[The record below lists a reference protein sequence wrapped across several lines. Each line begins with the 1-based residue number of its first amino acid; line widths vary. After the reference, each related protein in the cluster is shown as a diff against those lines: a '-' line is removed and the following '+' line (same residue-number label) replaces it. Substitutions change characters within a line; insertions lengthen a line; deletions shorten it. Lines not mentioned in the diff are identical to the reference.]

1 MTEFPARSELIFANP
16 HLTRRQL
23 LRGAGAITGLAAVAG
38 GLAGVLEAASDSREI
53 PSFPNRATGTVRA
66 FLSRPDLA
74 PPTVTASLPV
84 SLPAV
89 GRPVGGDY
97 PGLVFLGPGPVS
109 LKGQQQYGPLI
120 VDSDGEPVWFAPVA
134 PGLKVSNFTATQY
147 HGEPVLIWWEGKVQ
161 WTGYGQGEAVILDSS
176 YRELGR
182 VRAANGRSMDLHG
195 LYLTPEG
202 TALFTCYPNIV
213 EADLSA
219 VGGPRRGQLLE
230 SVIQEVD
237 VATGRLL
244 FEWRSLPHVPIE
256 RSYFMLQKHRPFDYL
271 HVNSVTPTPDGNL
284 LVSGRHAWALYK
296 VERRTGRVLWTLG
309 GKRSDFRM
317 GDGAQFTWQH
327 DARQVSDQLMT
338 VFDNGSDGY
347 TNTEHQSRGLL
358 LGVDESRRTVA
369 VQHAYTGPKE
379 LATSMGSVQV
389 VPGGRVV
396 VGWGTASQ
404 TTAFESN
411 GSPLFNLALP
421 KGMFSY
427 RGLWLPWKSTPKHPP
442 AFAAGRDERS
452 GAKLVYASWN
462 GATEVA
468 GWQVDGG
475 VTADVLRTVGVASRR
490 GFETIIPLHPSL
502 KVASITPVDR
512 SGAALS
518 QSRMMRL

>member
-1 MTEFPARSELIFANP
+1 MTESFARP
-16 HLTRRQL
+16 DLTRRQL
-23 LRGAGAITGLAAVAG
+23 LRGVGAIAGLSAATG
-38 GLAGVLEAASDSREI
+38 GLAGLLESASDQRQI
-53 PSFPNRATGTVRA
+53 PSFANKPTGTVRA

-74 PPTVTASLPV
+74 PPTVTATLPV

-89 GRPVGGDY
+89 GRPQGGDY
-97 PGLVFLGPGPVS
+97 PGFVFLGPGPVS
-109 LKGQQQYGPLI
+109 LKGTQQYGPLI
-120 VDSDGEPVWFAPVA
+120 VDSDGEPIWFSPVA
-134 PGLKVSNFTATQY
+134 PGLKVTNFSASQY
-147 HGEPVLIWWEGKVQ
+147 RGEPVLIWWEGKVQ
-161 WTGYGQGEAVILDSS
+161 WTGYGEGEAVILDSS
-176 YRELGR
+176 YREIAR

-195 LYLTPEG
+195 LYVTPEG
-202 TALFTCYPNIV
+202 TALFTCYPRV
-213 EADLSA
+213 VKADLSA
-219 VGGPRRGQLLE
+219 VGGSRRGQLLE
-230 SVIQEVD
+230 SVVQEVD
-237 VATGRLL
+237 IASGRLL

-296 VERRTGRVLWTLG
+296 IERRTGRVIWTLG

-317 GDGAQFTWQH
+317 GQGAQFTWQH
-327 DARQVSDQLMT
+327 DARQVSDQLLT

-358 LGVDESRRTVA
+358 LDVDESRRTVA
-369 VQHAYTGPKE
+369 VRRAFTGPKE
-379 LATSMGSVQV
+379 LATSMGSVQLL
-389 VPGGRVV
+389 PAGQVV

-404 TTAFESN
+404 TTAFQSN
-411 GSPLFNLALP
+411 GGPLFDLALP

-442 AFAAGRDERS
+442 AVTAVRDEHS

-475 VTADVLRTVGVASRR
+475 VTADVLRTVGVATRH
-490 GFETIIPLHPSL
+490 GFETIIPLHSTL
-502 KVASITPVDR
+502 RVASVTPVDR
-512 SGAALS
+512 AGSALS
-518 QSRMMRL
+518 PSRTIRL

>member
-1 MTEFPARSELIFANP
+1 MTEFSARPE
-16 HLTRRQL
+16 LTRRQL
-23 LRGAGAITGLAAVAG
+23 LRGAGGLAGLAAVSG
-38 GLAGVLEAASDSREI
+38 GLAGVLDSASDPREI
-53 PSFPNRATGTVRA
+53 PSFPNKPTGTVRA

-89 GRPVGGDY
+89 GRPSGGDY

-109 LKGQQQYGPLI
+109 LKGQRQYGPLI

-134 PGLKVSNFTATQY
+134 PGLKVTNFSASKY
-147 HGEPVLIWWEGKVQ
+147 RGEPVLIWWEGDVQ
-161 WTGYGQGEAVILDSS
+161 WTGYGKGEAVILDAS
-176 YRELGR
+176 YREVTR

-195 LYLTPEG
+195 FYLTPEG
-202 TALFTCYPNIV
+202 TAIFTCYPNVV
-213 EADLSA
+213 EADLSSF
-219 VGGPRRGQLLE
+219 GGPRRGQLLE
-230 SVIQEVD
+230 SVFQEVD
-237 VATGRLL
+237 VASGRLL

-271 HVNSVTPTPDGNL
+271 HINSVTPTRDGNL

-296 VERRTGRVLWTLG
+296 VERHTGRVMWTLG
-309 GKRSDFRM
+309 GKASDFQM
-317 GDGAQFTWQH
+317 GPGSQFAWQH
-327 DARQVSDQLMT
+327 DARQVSDRVFS

-347 TNTEHQSRGLL
+347 TNTEHQSRALL
-358 LGVDESRRTVA
+358 LDVDETRRTVA
-369 VQHAYTGPKE
+369 LQQAYTGAKE

-389 VPGGRVV
+389 LPTGSVV

-404 TTAFESN
+404 TTAFEPN
-411 GSPLFNLALP
+411 GAPLFDLDLP

-442 AFAAGRDERS
+442 AFAASRDENS

-462 GATEVA
+462 GATDVA

-475 VTADVLRTVGVASRR
+475 VTADVLRTVGVATRR

-502 KVASITPVDR
+502 TVASITPVDHAG
-512 SGAALS
+512 GALAT
-518 QSRMMRL
+518 SRMIRL